1 MTTPQVPEGE
11 MAVRLSVN
19 CPVRTGTRASYV
31 GGTEN
36 AISKIT
42 MICFDKDGKVKQCYQ
57 RFQIFSKTGKN
68 PNYYIDEILES
79 HGLSEDM
86 LTDAECNK
94 IMRAING

>member
-42 MICFDKDGKVKQCYQ
+42 MICFDKDGKFILARDAATLTPATATTGPISASQSGTYASGGQFRRTGYVRLCYG
-57 RFQIFSKTGKN
+57 IS
-68 PNYYIDEILES
+68 
-79 HGLSEDM
+79 
-86 LTDAECNK
+86 
-94 IMRAING
+94 